1 MCIRDSSKTYFKDRA
16 QLMQGTARVPNWL
29 RLNMAGMN
37 AEIVANPARED
48 TEISLNEQLIV
59 EYYSR

>member
-1 MCIRDSSKTYFKDRA
+1 
-16 QLMQGTARVPNWL
+16 MQGAARVPNWL
-29 RLNMAGMN
+29 RLNMAGMY
-37 AEIVANPARED
+37 AEIVATPVRED